1 MSNGISSM
9 RDIGSFIK
17 PVVGV
22 KPTNDTGTVLTGA
35 AIDRTGFESCVL
47 SVATGAATGGPTAQ
61 TLDAKLQDSDTS
73 GGVFVDIVGAAITQI
88 AADDGVAE
96 VDVDLS
102 IAKAFIRVVQTM
114 VLTAGASPAWP
125 AKSDV
130 ILGGAVEVPA

>member
-1 MSNGISSM
+1 MNGISSM
-9 RDIGSFIK
+9 RDVGSYIK

-22 KPTNDTGTVLTGA
+22 KPTDDTGTVINGA

-47 SVATGAATGGPTAQ
+47 HVATGVATGAPTAQ

-73 GGVFVDIVGAAITQI
+73 GGTFVDIVGAAITQI

-114 VLTAGASPAWP
+114 VLTAGTTPRWP
-125 AKSDV
+125 VKSDV